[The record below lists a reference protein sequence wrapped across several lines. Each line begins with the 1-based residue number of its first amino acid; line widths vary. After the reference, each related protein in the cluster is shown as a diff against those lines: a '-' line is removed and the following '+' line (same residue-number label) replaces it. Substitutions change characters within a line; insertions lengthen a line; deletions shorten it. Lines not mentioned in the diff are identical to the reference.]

1 LQPCTKLGTCKCGA
15 AQECLHFCRLS
26 QMIRSHA
33 MLHLYAPAGDGM
45 DPALVALLAAAG
57 KSASSLPADMAAA
70 LTKGKV
76 RQSGRR
82 HEPGHSRRARGS

>member
-1 LQPCTKLGTCKCGA
+1 
-15 AQECLHFCRLS
+15 
-26 QMIRSHA
+26 M
-33 MLHLYAPAGDGM
+33 MLHLCVPAGDGM

-76 RQSGRR
+76 RDRPAGST
-82 HEPGHSRRARGS
+82 EATAAKRGLVVVTA

>member
-1 LQPCTKLGTCKCGA
+1 
-15 AQECLHFCRLS
+15 
-26 QMIRSHA
+26 
-33 MLHLYAPAGDGM
+33 MLHLYVPAGDGM

-76 RQSGRR
+76 RAGARR
-82 HEPGHSRRARGS
+82 HRRGLIVATA